1 MLINPVYIEL
11 RAEARFAKTKKGLS
25 CIARKSDAGS
35 FSGLCWQG
43 LFYLMSIFHQRPY
56 LR

>member
-56 LR
+56 LQ